1 MVENIKNLLTFLQ
14 GVNREFSKVVWPS
27 KSELIGMTSVVL
39 LLVLF
44 FSLYIG
50 AIDFIFNRLA
60 AWIF

>member
-1 MVENIKNLLTFLQ
+1 MVENIKNLISFMQ
-14 GVNREFSKVVWPS
+14 GVNTEFAKVIWPT

-50 AIDFIFNRLA
+50 AIDFVLTRLA
-60 AWIF
+60 AHIL